1 MVIAEIGS
9 VHDGSLGNA
18 KNLISCA
25 KKCGASYV
33 KFQLH
38 IASEETTRSAISP
51 SYFKDENRFDYFFR
65 TSFKLSEWKELIKH
79 SKKNNIKF
87 MCSVFSIKAIKNLIK
102 LGVKNIK
109 IPSGEVTNIPL
120 LNYISKFKVNIFLS
134 TGMSDWSEINTAMK
148 ILKKRNLILMQCT
161 SEYPCKIRNVG
172 VNIISE
178 MIEKYSKNYNCEFGF
193 SDHTEGNVAA
203 ILALSN
209 GATYF
214 EKHITFSRKMYG
226 SDAKYATELDEFKTY
241 CENLSTAKKII
252 SSPVNK
258 DSLESYKK
266 MKEIFEK
273 KIVFKKSFKKNKII
287 KYVDLDFK
295 KSKKGIR
302 SKNFAD
308 VIGKKLSRNVN
319 KDDPVTKSVLC

>member
-33 KFQLH
+33 KFQMH

-87 MCSVFSIKAIKNLIK
+87 MCSVFSIKAIMNLIK

-134 TGMSDWSEINTAMK
+134 TGMSDWSEINSAMK

-273 KIVFKKSFKKNKII
+273 KIVFKKSLKKNKII
-287 KYVDLDFK
+287 KYADLEFK

-308 VIGKKLSRNVN
+308 IIGKKLSRDVK